1 MRSSAS
7 LPARAS
13 EGRRRGSPPGAGE
26 PSARRL
32 LRALALAISL
42 ALGLQ
47 AAGAA
52 AQSVAT
58 PRGGA
63 VLVVDMDAA
72 LRESAAARALR
83 EAELTARG
91 ELQKRFDAM
100 QAELEAE
107 ETEMVRLRQ
116 TTPRLEFDKLVVA
129 FDQKVRAARR
139 DAQQSGA
146 ALQARFAQAQS
157 ALAAVARPLLEEI
170 MRERGAALVID
181 RKSALAVA
189 PELDVTAALMTRM
202 NARQP
207 GAGGL
212 IPPRSPEEGAP

>member
-1 MRSSAS
+1 MA
-7 LPARAS
+7 
-13 EGRRRGSPPGAGE
+13 
-26 PSARRL
+26 
-32 LRALALAISL
+32 L

-52 AQSVAT
+52 GQTAAT
-58 PRGGA
+58 PRSGG

-83 EAELTARG
+83 EAELAARG

-116 TTPRLEFDKLVVA
+116 TMPRLEFDKLVVA

-146 ALQARFAQAQS
+146 ALQARFAQAQAS
-157 ALAAVARPLLEEI
+157 LAAVARPMLEEI
-170 MRERGAALVID
+170 MRERAAALVID

-189 PELDVTAALMTRM
+189 PELDVTAALMERM

-207 GAGGL
+207 DAAGL
-212 IPPRSPEEGAP
+212 IPPPSAEENAP